1 MAYLNAKNLS
11 VRQMKRPLSHP
22 IQVCTHNKS
31 RSRLSILFIYFLSHV
46 TSLME
51 GITFKKMGQ
60 HAPSY
65 NQAASLWFIHFHKQ
79 LLCLIFIKENERPER
94 FEAFKG

>member
-1 MAYLNAKNLS
+1 MAYLNAKYLS

-60 HAPSY
+60 HAPT
-65 NQAASLWFIHFHKQ
+65 IK
-79 LLCLIFIKENERPER
+79 LLPFGLFTSTNNYS
-94 FEAFKG
+94 A